1 MAINKALYSSA
12 NEVWETPQDLF
23 DLLDSEFHF
32 DIDVCATAENTKCAT
47 FFSPLDDG
55 LSQDWHGVCYMN
67 PPYGKKIGACMKKAS
82 ETNGLVVC
90 LVPARTDTK
99 WWHDYAMKAKEIRFV
114 RGRLHFGNSKNS
126 APFPSA
132 VVIFDG
138 RQQAKGLHVT
148 AIERS

>member
-1 MAINKALYSSA
+1 MINKGLYSSKKD
-12 NEVWETPQDLF
+12 VWETPQEFF
-23 DLLDSEFHF
+23 DRLNDEFHF
-32 DIDVCATAENTKCAT
+32 DIDVCATHENAKCKWYYTKKNN
-47 FFSPLDDG
+47 G
-55 LSQDWHGVCYMN
+55 LAQTWVGNIWMN
-67 PPYGKKIGACMKKAS
+67 PPYGREIGAWMKKAS
-82 ETNGLVVC
+82 ETKGLVVC

-138 RQQAKGLHVT
+138 RQQVKGLHIAT
-148 AIERS
+148 MERS

>member
-32 DIDVCATAENTKCAT
+32 DIDVGATAENTKCAT

-67 PPYGKKIGACMKKAS
+67 PPYGKKIGAWMKKAS

-99 WWHDYAMKAKEIRFV
+99 
-114 RGRLHFGNSKNS
+114 
-126 APFPSA
+126 
-132 VVIFDG
+132 
-138 RQQAKGLHVT
+138 
-148 AIERS
+148 